1 MSEMIL
7 VVDDNQDTL
16 NIARTILMKG
26 KYRVKTASDGQEA
39 LKSMDDESPALIL
52 LDIMIPKI
60 NGFEVCRTI
69 RRNPQ
74 SSHIPILIIS
84 ARMDRAAQEKAAA
97 LGANDYLVKPIAPF
111 DILRKV
117 NDHLT
122 PFENGSQNQDP

>member
-26 KYRVKTASDGQEA
+26 KYRVKTASDGKEA

-74 SSHIPILIIS
+74 SSRIPI
-84 ARMDRAAQEKAAA
+84 
-97 LGANDYLVKPIAPF
+97 
-111 DILRKV
+111 
-117 NDHLT
+117 
-122 PFENGSQNQDP
+122 